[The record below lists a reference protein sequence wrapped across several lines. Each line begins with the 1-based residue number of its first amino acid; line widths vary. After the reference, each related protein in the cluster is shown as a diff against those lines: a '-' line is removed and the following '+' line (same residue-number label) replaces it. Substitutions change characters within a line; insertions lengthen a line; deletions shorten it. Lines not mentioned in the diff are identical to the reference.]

1 MVTENKLAIGI
12 KLEREYFTPAI
23 QQAVRKAVQDQ
34 YKTPDI
40 INGIAN
46 AYMHMLKSIFFKDQ
60 VVSAF
65 LVAQADHVKN
75 NPETPVH

>member
-1 MVTENKLAIGI
+1 MTENKVAIGM

-23 QQAVRKAVQDQ
+23 QQAVRKAVQDR
-34 YKTPDI
+34 YKAPDI

-46 AYMHMLKSIFFKDQ
+46 AYMHMLKSIFFKDR

-65 LVAQADHVKN
+65 LAAQAQHVKN